1 MISGYSNFYA
11 VSVALLRYI
20 GLGLRSTASNDLNEE
35 IICSEQASN
44 QVHFV
49 RAMGILFNVS
59 LVNDIRY
66 VPIHGMV
73 VLLIYSYIVLWPFLL
88 LCFCGIL

>member
-1 MISGYSNFYA
+1 MFDL
-11 VSVALLRYI
+11 ALDL
-20 GLGLRSTASNDLNEE
+20 LLANDLNEE

-49 RAMGILFNVS
+49 RAMGILFNGS

-66 VPIHGMV
+66 VPIHGMA
-73 VLLIYSYIVLWPFLL
+73 VLLIYSYIVLWTFLL
-88 LCFCGIL
+88 LCFCGII

>member
-1 MISGYSNFYA
+1 MFDL
-11 VSVALLRYI
+11 ALDL
-20 GLGLRSTASNDLNEE
+20 LLANDLNEE

-49 RAMGILFNVS
+49 RAMGILFNGS

-66 VPIHGMV
+66 VPIHGME
-73 VLLIYSYIVLWPFLL
+73 VLLIYSYIVLWTFLL
-88 LCFCGIL
+88 LCFCGII